1 MITQPR
7 SILFW
12 RELDLEAEEHLARQ
26 SSLIM
31 GIVNVTPDSFSD
43 GGHFLE
49 PTAALDHAKRLVD
62 EGAEII
68 DLGAESTRPGA
79 KPVSVDDEWLR
90 LEPILKNVH
99 RLSAQVSV
107 DTYKPEIMRRLLDYD
122 VAIIN
127 DIRGG
132 ADDASLAA
140 WAQAGRSYI
149 AMHMHRDPQNMQIE
163 PLEADAA
170 LQAVHSFYERT
181 TQKLQGLGFA
191 SERIWLDPG
200 IGFGKTDQANL
211 YLIRDSLEKAKSLSL
226 VLGISRKSFLG
237 RLLGIEKAADRD
249 SASKMLEL
257 NFLFAGVHA
266 IRTHEVKSLRQLR
279 DLLS

>member
-1 MITQPR
+1 M
-7 SILFW
+7 
-12 RELDLEAEEHLARQ
+12 ARP

-43 GGHFLE
+43 GGHFLD
-49 PTAALDHAKRLVD
+49 PKNALDHAKRLVD

-68 DLGAESTRPGA
+68 DIGAESTRPGA
-79 KPVSVDDEWLR
+79 QPVSADDEWRR

-122 VAIIN
+122 VAMIN

-132 ADDASLAA
+132 ADDVSLAA
-140 WAQAGRSYI
+140 WAKAGRIYI

-170 LQAVHSFYERT
+170 LQDVHAFYERT
-181 TQKLQGLGFA
+181 GKRLQGLGFPRQ
-191 SERIWLDPG
+191 RIWLDPG

-211 YLIRDSLEKAKSLSL
+211 YLIRDSLEKARSLPL

-237 RLLGIEKAADRD
+237 RLLGIGKAADRD

-257 NFLFAGVHA
+257 NFLFAGVQA
-266 IRTHEVKSLRQLR
+266 IRTHEVKTLRRMR
-279 DLLS
+279 DLLP